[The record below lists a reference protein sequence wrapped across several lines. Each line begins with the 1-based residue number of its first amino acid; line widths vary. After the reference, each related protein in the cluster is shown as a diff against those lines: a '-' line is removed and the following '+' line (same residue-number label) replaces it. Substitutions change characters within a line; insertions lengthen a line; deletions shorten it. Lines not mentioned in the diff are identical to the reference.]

1 MQPGSIGALASPDG
15 ANGRPATAHPMT
27 IADPHAWV
35 MEAVERYEGALLR
48 YARRLVGDLD
58 LAHDAVQH
66 TFLKL
71 CGESKGSIEN
81 RLGPWLFAVCRNRAV
96 DHLRRG
102 GRERPLG
109 DGSSP
114 HRQYSH
120 GQSPQ
125 PSPAS
130 READPAL
137 VAETH
142 DLAARLHRLLAEL
155 PPAQAEAIELW
166 CQGFSYRQIAE
177 ITGRQEGHI
186 RVLAHRGLTK
196 LRAHPLVRG
205 LLAGT
210 SPPPPP
216 RPTHTQEVTR

>member
-1 MQPGSIGALASPDG
+1 MHPGSIGALASPDG
-15 ANGRPATAHPMT
+15 VNGRPATGHLTT
-27 IADPHAWV
+27 IADPHGWV

-48 YARRLVGDLD
+48 YARRLIGDLD

-81 RLGPWLFAVCRNRAV
+81 RLAPWLFAVCRNRAV

-102 GRERPLG
+102 GRERPWA
-109 DGSSP
+109 DGSSGRR
-114 HRQYSH
+114 RQ
-120 GQSPQ
+120 GPGIAPQ
-125 PSPAS
+125 PSPPS
-130 READPAL
+130 READPADI
-137 VAETH
+137 AEAH
-142 DLAARLHRLLAEL
+142 DLAARLHRLLVEL

-166 CQGFSYRQIAE
+166 CEGFSYRQIAE

-210 SPPPPP
+210 PPP
-216 RPTHTQEVTR
+216 RPPHSEEVTR

>member
-1 MQPGSIGALASPDG
+1 MQPGSIGALAPPDG
-15 ANGRPATAHPMT
+15 VNGRPAMAHST
-27 IADPHAWV
+27 SIADPHGWV
-35 MEAVERYEGALLR
+35 MEAVERYEQSLLR

-71 CGESKGSIEN
+71 CGESKEAIEH
-81 RLGPWLFAVCRNRAV
+81 RLGPWLFAVCRNRAI

-102 GRERPLG
+102 GRERPMG

-114 HRQYSH
+114 SRQH
-120 GQSPQ
+120 GHDAQ
-125 PSPAS
+125 PSPSS
-130 READPAL
+130 READPAV
-137 VAETH
+137 VAEAH

-177 ITGRQEGHI
+177 ITGRQEGNV

-216 RPTHTQEVTR
+216 PSPPHTQEMTR

>member
-1 MQPGSIGALASPDG
+1 MQPGSIGEVAPPDG
-15 ANGRPATAHPMT
+15 VNGRPAAGLSPT
-27 IADPHAWV
+27 IADPHGWV

-71 CGESKGSIEN
+71 CGESKGSIEQ

-102 GRERPLG
+102 GRERPLW
-109 DGSSP
+109 DGSSGASP
-114 HRQYSH
+114 HPPGIAS
-120 GQSPQ
+120 Q
-125 PSPAS
+125 PSPPS
-130 READPAL
+130 READPA
-137 VAETH
+137 VAAEAH
-142 DLAARLHRLLAEL
+142 DLADRLHRLLAEL
-155 PPAQAEAIELW
+155 PPSQAEAIELW

-177 ITGRQEGHI
+177 ITGRQEGHV

-205 LLAGT
+205 LLAGI
-210 SPPPPP
+210 SPPPPRTP
-216 RPTHTQEVTR
+216 HTQEMTR

>member
-1 MQPGSIGALASPDG
+1 MRTGSIGALASADG
-15 ANGRPATAHPMT
+15 ANGRLAPGHPTT

-35 MEAVERYEGALLR
+35 MEAVERYEGSLLR
-48 YARRLVGDLD
+48 YARRLIGDLD

-81 RLGPWLFAVCRNRAV
+81 RLAPWLFAVCRNRAV

-102 GRERPLG
+102 GRERPLA
-109 DGSSP
+109 DGPSGG
-114 HRQYSH
+114 HRYVT
-120 GQSPQ
+120 GIAPR
-125 PSPAS
+125 PSPPS
-130 READPAL
+130 READPAD

-142 DLAARLHRLLAEL
+142 DLAARLHRLLTEL

-166 CQGFSYRQIAE
+166 CEGFSYRQIAE
-177 ITGRQEGHI
+177 ITGRHEGHI

-210 SPPPPP
+210 PPP
-216 RPTHTQEVTR
+216 RPPHSEEVTR